1 MADTKGV
8 RFAET
13 PPGKSKRWSTNGD
26 RPMRS
31 PYPFPHIDPWSTIS
45 VLSIDGGR
53 SRGYSSLVMMQALM
67 EKVGEIERGLDPHAT
82 SSIHSSAFGPLDE
95 EICAIPNPSAMP
107 TSGYRPCHYFDYIA
121 GVGTGGIIA
130 MLLGRYRMSVGEAM
144 EKYRDIC
151 AMAVERQLTSPQPKL
166 KGQEPLLSTNPT
178 TLKQSDARTV
188 SLVPAWPGPNEYEGN
203 LESDPK
209 RCRTIVCG
217 CDFRLQP
224 FRSYP
229 RSGQRRYD
237 INDVIL
243 RCVPEDIAPGTPV
256 DAKHYYSNP
265 SRTVLKEISSL
276 HDHEWSTEGAI
287 DLLSIGA
294 GINEPVSARANELQ
308 YLMCRQIQRVHK
320 ELSDH
325 RPGQFPHLTDY
336 RRLDPLPLPLPPNH
350 HHHHHNLDDISLH
363 EFQPTRST
371 FGNLEESTNRYVQT
385 VSAAQETLH
394 DVALAL
400 VEQRI
405 LRAETVRWERW
416 ALGVRYRCPMFR
428 CDGRNQRFEDR
439 AGFWEHMGS
448 AHGTVR
454 QRADR
459 DGDDEEEERVGRGRM
474 YNVYE
479 AMGRTREG
487 PRKVG
492 R

>member
-1 MADTKGV
+1 M
-8 RFAET
+8 
-13 PPGKSKRWSTNGD
+13 S
-26 RPMRS
+26 
-31 PYPFPHIDPWSTIS
+31 ILS
-45 VLSIDGGR
+45 VDGGR
-53 SRGYSSLVMMQALM
+53 SRGYSSLVIMQALM
-67 EKVGEIERGLDPHAT
+67 EKIGEIERGLDPDAI

-95 EICAIPNPSAMP
+95 EICAVPNPSATP
-107 TSGYRPCHYFDYIA
+107 ASGYRPCHYFDYIA

-151 AMAVERQLTSPQPKL
+151 AMIVERQLTSPQPKS
-166 KGQEPLLSTNPT
+166 KGREPLLSINHT

-243 RCVPEDIAPGTPV
+243 RCVPEDIAPGTAF

-265 SRTVLKEISSL
+265 SRTVLAEVSSL
-276 HDHEWSTEGAI
+276 HNHELPTDEAI

-308 YLMCRQIQRVHK
+308 HLMSSQIQRVHK

-325 RPGQFPHLTDY
+325 RPSQFHHLNDY
-336 RRLDPLPLPLPPNH
+336 RRLDPLPLPLPPPNR
-350 HHHHHNLDDISLH
+350 HHNLDDDISLH
-363 EFQPTRST
+363 EFNPNNNRST
-371 FGNLEESTNRYVQT
+371 FRNLEKSTNRHLQNDEST
-385 VSAAQETLH
+385 AAKDLH
-394 DVALAL
+394 DVAVAL
-400 VEQRI
+400 VEKRVA
-405 LRAETVRWERW
+405 RAETVRWERW
-416 ALGVRYRCPMFR
+416 ALGVKYRCPMFR
-428 CDGRNQRFEDR
+428 CEGRNKEFEDR
-439 AGFWEHMGS
+439 VGFWEHMGS
-448 AHGTVR
+448 AHGMLR
-454 QRADR
+454 RRADCN
-459 DGDDEEEERVGRGRM
+459 DGDREEGEGGRRRRV
-474 YNVYE
+474 YDVYE
-479 AMGRTREG
+479 AMGRTRDG
-487 PRKVG
+487 G
-492 R
+492 S

>member
-1 MADTKGV
+1 MADRKGV
-8 RFAET
+8 CFAET
-13 PPGKSKRWSTNGD
+13 PPGISKRWSTNSD

-31 PYPFPHIDPWSTIS
+31 PYPFPHIDPWSTMS

-53 SRGYSSLVMMQALM
+53 SRGYSSLVIMQELM
-67 EKVGEIERGLDPHAT
+67 EKVGEIERGLDPDAT

-95 EICAIPNPSAMP
+95 EICAVPNPSATP
-107 TSGYRPCHYFDYIA
+107 ISGYRPCHYFDYIA

-151 AMAVERQLTSPQPKL
+151 AMVVERQLASPQPKS
-166 KGQEPLLSTNPT
+166 KGREPLLSTHLT
-178 TLKQSDARTV
+178 TSKQSDARTV
-188 SLVPAWPGPNEYEGN
+188 SLVPAWPGPYEYEGN

-243 RCVPEDIAPGTPV
+243 RCVPEDIAPGTPL

-265 SRTVLKEISSL
+265 SRTVLAEVSSL
-276 HDHEWSTEGAI
+276 HDHGSSTDTAI

-308 YLMCRQIQRVHK
+308 YLMSSQIRRVHN

-325 RPGQFPHLTDY
+325 QTRQFHHLTDY
-336 RRLDPLPLPLPPNH
+336 RRLEPPPTPTPAKPPQSQRHQPARIQPQQPFHVRQTRKSNQTLPPKRRIH
-350 HHHHHNLDDISLH
+350 SSKR
-363 EFQPTRST
+363 PPRRRRRS
-371 FGNLEESTNRYVQT
+371 RRK
-385 VSAAQETLH
+385 A
-394 DVALAL
+394 DLAG
-400 VEQRI
+400 RDG
-405 LRAETVRWERW
+405 
-416 ALGVRYRCPMFR
+416 ALGVLGPRYRLPVSHV
-428 CDGRNQRFEDR
+428 Q
-439 AGFWEHMGS
+439 
-448 AHGTVR
+448 VR
-454 QRADR
+454 RPEQAI
-459 DGDDEEEERVGRGRM
+459 
-474 YNVYE
+474 
-479 AMGRTREG
+479 
-487 PRKVG
+487 
-492 R
+492 

>member
-53 SRGYSSLVMMQALM
+53 SRGYSSLIMMQALM

-151 AMAVERQLTSPQPKL
+151 AMVVERQLTSPQPKL

-178 TLKQSDARTV
+178 TSKQSDARTV

-276 HDHEWSTEGAI
+276 HDHEGSTEGAI

-325 RPGQFPHLTDY
+325 QPHQFPHLTDY
-336 RRLDPLPLPLPPNH
+336 RRLDPLPPPSHQTTTTTTTSTTSACTNS
-350 HHHHHNLDDISLH
+350 NPPVPPSATSKN
-363 EFQPTRST
+363 QPTATFKPYPQHKRHSTTSPSLSSSSGSFGPRRSAGSAGPSVSDT
-371 FGNLEESTNRYVQT
+371 GVPCSGATAGTSGSRTGRGSGNTWGART
-385 VSAAQETLH
+385 GRCVSVRTATAMKKRGWGG
-394 DVALAL
+394 AGCIMCM
-400 VEQRI
+400 R
-405 LRAETVRWERW
+405 RWE
-416 ALGVRYRCPMFR
+416 
-428 CDGRNQRFEDR
+428 
-439 AGFWEHMGS
+439 
-448 AHGTVR
+448 
-454 QRADR
+454 
-459 DGDDEEEERVGRGRM
+459 GRGRGGPQ
-474 YNVYE
+474 
-479 AMGRTREG
+479 GR
-487 PRKVG
+487 
-492 R
+492 

>member
-1 MADTKGV
+1 MADRKGV
-8 RFAET
+8 CFAET
-13 PPGKSKRWSTNGD
+13 PPGISKRWSTNND

-31 PYPFPHIDPWSTIS
+31 PYPFPHIDPWSTMS

-53 SRGYSSLVMMQALM
+53 SRGYSSLVIMQELM
-67 EKVGEIERGLDPHAT
+67 EKVGEIERGLDPDAT

-95 EICAIPNPSAMP
+95 EICAVPNPSATP
-107 TSGYRPCHYFDYIA
+107 ISGYRPCHYFDYIA

-151 AMAVERQLTSPQPKL
+151 AMVVERQLTSPQPKS
-166 KGQEPLLSTNPT
+166 KGREPLLSTHLT
-178 TLKQSDARTV
+178 TSKQSDVRTV
-188 SLVPAWPGPNEYEGN
+188 SLVPAWPGPYEYEGN

-243 RCVPEDIAPGTPV
+243 RCVPEDIAPGTPL

-265 SRTVLKEISSL
+265 SRTVLAEVSSL
-276 HDHEWSTEGAI
+276 HDHGSSTDTAI

-294 GINEPVSARANELQ
+294 GINEPVSARASELQ
-308 YLMCRQIQRVHK
+308 YLMSSQIRRVHN

-325 RPGQFPHLTDY
+325 QTRQFHHLTDY
-336 RRLDPLPLPLPPNH
+336 RRLDPLPLPPNH
-350 HHHHHNLDDISLH
+350 HNLNDISLH
-363 EFQPTRST
+363 EFNPNNRST
-371 FGNLEESTNRYVQT
+371 FRKLEKATKRYLQNDEST
-385 VSAAQETLH
+385 AAKDLH
-394 DVALAL
+394 HVAVAL
-400 VEQRI
+400 VEKRI

-416 ALGVRYRCPMFR
+416 ALGIVYRCPMFK
-428 CDGRNQRFEDR
+428 CEGRNKRFEDSG
-439 AGFWEHMGS
+439 GFWEHMGC
-448 AHGTVR
+448 AHGTLR
-454 QRADR
+454 LRADCE
-459 DGDDEEEERVGRGRM
+459 GDEGEGRGERRRE
-474 YNVYE
+474 YDLYE
-479 AMGRTREG
+479 AMGRTRNRG
-487 PRKVG
+487 S
-492 R
+492 